1 MPKAVEV
8 RSLYFKYEDSDK
20 YALEDINLEIKS
32 GEKVAIVGENG
43 AGKTTLIKH
52 FNGLLKPTKGYVKI
66 FGVDTK
72 QTTVAS
78 LARKVGLVFQN
89 PDHQFFA
96 ESVEKEIEFAL
107 RNFGFSDTEI
117 KDIID
122 RMLKFFG
129 LEKYRKSSPFTL
141 SGGEKKR
148 LAIASV
154 LCYNP
159 DIVVLDE
166 PTVGQDI
173 IQKRKLSLLLEKISE
188 MNKTIVVVTHD
199 IDFVAENFKRV
210 IVMAQGR
217 VIADGEVNEI
227 LTNKDILRKARLLP
241 PQVTLCAWYL
251 SDLGVS
257 EKIIKLDELLEE
269 ILDLIKGARLC

>member
-1 MPKAVEV
+1 MPKAIEV
-8 RSLYFKYEDSDK
+8 HNLYFKYEDSSE
-20 YALEDINLEIKS
+20 YALKNINLEINP

-52 FNGLLKPTKGYVKI
+52 FNGLLKPTKGSVKI
-66 FGVDTK
+66 FGIDTK

-107 RNFGFSDTEI
+107 RNFGFSETEI
-117 KDIID
+117 KTTVDK
-122 RMLKFFG
+122 MLKFFG
-129 LEKYRKSSPFTL
+129 LEKYRNSSPFTL

-173 IQKRKLSLLLEKISE
+173 IQKRKLSFLLEKITE
-188 MNKTIVVVTHD
+188 MNKTVIVVSHD
-199 IDFVAENFKRV
+199 IDFIAENFERV
-210 IVMAQGR
+210 IVMAQGQI
-217 VIADGEVNEI
+217 IADGSVEKI
-227 LTNKDILRKARLLP
+227 LTNRKVLRQARLLP
-241 PQVTLCAWYL
+241 PQVTLYAWHL
-251 SDLGVS
+251 SDLGIP
-257 EKIIKLDELLEE
+257 ENIIKLNILLEE
-269 ILDLIKGARLC
+269 ILDLIKGAKIC